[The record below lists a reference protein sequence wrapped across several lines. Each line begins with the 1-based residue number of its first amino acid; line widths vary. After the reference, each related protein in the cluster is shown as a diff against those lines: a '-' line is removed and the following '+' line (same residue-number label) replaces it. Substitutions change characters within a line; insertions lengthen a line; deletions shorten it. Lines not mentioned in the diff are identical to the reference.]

1 MNGWK
6 KILIIFIIA
15 IILFGAGMGTTFL
28 IYRASL
34 GDYQS
39 TITDIT
45 GRNAELTKENSR
57 LIDSDIRSGEIIERL
72 KKSSKARLGRIEQLE
87 SGIGN
92 IKGIVGELQ
101 EDFNTAEER
110 LRQIIDTVQQ
120 LITAIKDL

>member
-1 MNGWK
+1 MNEWK

-15 IILFGAGMGTTFL
+15 VILFGAGMGTTAL
-28 IYRASL
+28 IYRTSL
-34 GDYQS
+34 KDYQA

-57 LIDSDIRSGEIIERL
+57 LIDSDIRSGEIIDRL
-72 KKSSKARLGRIEQLE
+72 KKSSKARLGRIQQLE

-101 EDFNTAEER
+101 SIFNTAEER
-110 LRQIIDTVQQ
+110 LRNIIETIQQ
-120 LITAIKDL
+120 LITAVEDL